1 MRSYRNLSITGP
13 MIPTTQESAKTDA
26 AQAQDGQA
34 ATPTC
39 PRSTELLATHGA
51 QRAAPP
57 GLRASHR
64 RQAARALPVLWRDRQ
79 QPRAGAVCPGRPSLG
94 VQVAQ
99 SAQPT
104 SEFHVGA
111 IHPLSHAV
119 SAPATWS
126 FGLTQPRLGKGWLKR
141 LVREIRRQASVRGRQ
156 ATRYGRIM

>member
-1 MRSYRNLSITGP
+1 MLSYRKISITGP
-13 MIPTTQESAKTDA
+13 MIPTTQESARTDA

-57 GLRASHR
+57 GLMASHR

-99 SAQPT
+99 SAQQT

-119 SAPATWS
+119 SAPATW
-126 FGLTQPRLGKGWLKR
+126 R
-141 LVREIRRQASVRGRQ
+141 LVSLNPVWGKV
-156 ATRYGRIM
+156 G